1 MKQQYKNT
9 MLKQQGFSLIEALV
23 AFLVL
28 SIGLLGIASLQL
40 LSVKAG
46 YVAKVNTMAVI
57 KSEEIFERIRSNPT
71 QVFSY
76 ISLGGDP
83 GVNHNCKDA
92 ANIVNMCS
100 PEEMAQDDIYNWK
113 ADVKRSLPANA
124 GTTASIDVVAPIPG
138 VLPVATVT
146 VTINWKSYDVGV
158 KGAATDWSY
167 SASSFLCDNT
177 AC

>member
-23 AFLVL
+23 AFLIL

-46 YVAKVNTMAVI
+46 YIAKVNTMAVI

-71 QVFSY
+71 QVLSY
-76 ISLGGDP
+76 ISLGGDL
-83 GVNHNCKDA
+83 GVDNNCRDVG
-92 ANIVNMCS
+92 NSINMCT
-100 PEEMAQDDIYNWK
+100 PEEMVQDDIYNWK
-113 ADVKRSLPANA
+113 AELKSSLPDNA
-124 GTTASIDVVAPIPG
+124 GTTASIGVLAPVPG

-146 VTINWKSYDVGV
+146 VTINWKSYNLGDVAPEV
-158 KGAATDWSY
+158 WEY
-167 SASSFLCDNT
+167 SASSFICDNT
-177 AC
+177 EC